1 MAVVATLSA
10 TPLFFSR
17 HALLRKSLPG
27 TVVALGYF
35 ARFLQEGLGMRRLA
49 KRTVISI
56 VVLLAFTGGIFVCPY
71 AATSLQS
78 TKSQKKQI
86 NQSQKKQIKPQKRE
100 KRPLR
105 RAGKDY
111 KVKKGAEVAAKVR
124 KLKESNKNVRA
135 ALKLFEDKKRMPK
148 VDASFSIN
156 GSLSSLNVGLNDR
169 DRLFQNVS
177 FEQQSSISGDYIEII
192 FVPVLSQ
199 DMEWQGIVI
208 SDLYDW
214 DGNNVGEYVALSVL
228 IMPDPDFYAWDEI
241 YEAPVNNGVVE
252 PAIAEP
258 WMFTNIDLGVPL
270 DQQVL
275 SVEIYQAKPSS
286 VIRLVPAS
294 YVQGGP
300 ARIRAW
306 ANCTFGWCGGAGI
319 NCVGTAVWSAD
330 ALISSCFASGCG
342 DYAIGCAWETIWQF

>member
-1 MAVVATLSA
+1 MKL
-10 TPLFFSR
+10 
-17 HALLRKSLPG
+17 
-27 TVVALGYF
+27 
-35 ARFLQEGLGMRRLA
+35 LA
-49 KRTVISI
+49 KRTAISI
-56 VVLLAFTGGIFVCPY
+56 VVLIAFIGGTLVCPY
-71 AATSLQS
+71 AATTLQS
-78 TKSQKKQI
+78 TK
-86 NQSQKKQIKPQKRE
+86 SQKKQIKPQKRE

-156 GSLSSLNVGLNDR
+156 GSLGSLKAGLNNR
-169 DRLFQNVS
+169 GRLFQNVS

-208 SDLYDW
+208 SDLYDSG
-214 DGNNVGEYVALSVL
+214 GNIVGEYVAESML
-228 IMPDPDFYAWDEI
+228 IMPDPNLYAWDEI
-241 YEAPVNNGVVE
+241 YEAPVYDGVVE

-258 WMFTNIDLGVPL
+258 GMFTNVDLGIPL
-270 DQQVL
+270 DQQIL
-275 SVEIYQAKPSS
+275 SIEMYQANPSK
-286 VIRLVPAS
+286 VIRVVPAS
-294 YVQGGP
+294 YVQSGP

-319 NCVGTAVWSAD
+319 NCVGTAEWSAD

-342 DYAIGCAWETIWQF
+342 DYAIGCAWETIWQ